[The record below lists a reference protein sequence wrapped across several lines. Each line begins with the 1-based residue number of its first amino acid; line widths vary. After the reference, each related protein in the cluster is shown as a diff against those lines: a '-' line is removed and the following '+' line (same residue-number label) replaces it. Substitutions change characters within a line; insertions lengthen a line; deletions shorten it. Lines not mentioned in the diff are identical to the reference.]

1 MTADTVVR
9 LLDESA
15 ANQPDRPLLR
25 DCAGATLTVAE
36 VAALSAA
43 GTQWLWDAG
52 IRPGMTVAW
61 QLPSHTSAALL
72 MLALSRSAVVQAP
85 VLHIY
90 RQREVC
96 AALEVAKAD
105 ILVVDESTSTN
116 APSGPTR
123 EQGSIRVVRM
133 PNDFVEKLCALPAG
147 LHPELSQPHPPD
159 DSRWI
164 YFTSGTT
171 GRPKG
176 VRHTDATLLAAARG
190 YVTHLGLGDHPDEIG
205 TIAFPIAHIGGI
217 LYIASALIGAFSALM
232 VPKVDAAQVAGVL
245 ATNRVTISGSSTAF
259 YQILLSAQL
268 ASGSDQP
275 IIPTLRMLI
284 GGGAPCAPEL
294 HHKVRRHMGVPIVHA
309 YGMTEAPT
317 ICVSEATDTEEQQ
330 TNSCG
335 RPIPGAEVRIAPTG
349 EVELRGANITPGYV
363 DAEQWTHATTPDGW
377 FRTGDRGRL
386 RPDGRIVITGR
397 TKDLIIRKGENIAP
411 DEIENELLAHPLVDE
426 VAVLGRPEELRGEVV
441 CAVVRRSPRHR
452 DVTLDELCAFL
463 DERGLMKQKWP
474 EQLLFVDEF
483 PLTGLGKV
491 AKTELAQLISGG
503 VQ

>member
-1 MTADTVVR
+1 VTADIVVG

-25 DCAGATLTVAE
+25 DCAGAMLTVAD

-43 GTQWLWDAG
+43 GIQWLWDAG

-72 MLALSRSAVVQAP
+72 MLALARSAVVQAP

-96 AALEVAKAD
+96 AALEVAQAD
-105 ILVVDESTSTN
+105 ILVVDESTAAN
-116 APSGPTR
+116 APPGV
-123 EQGSIRVVRM
+123 RVVRLR
-133 PNDFVEKLCALPAG
+133 NDFVEQLRALPADV
-147 LHPELSQPHPPD
+147 HSELGQPHSAD

-190 YVTHLGLGDHPDEIG
+190 YVTHLRLGDHPDEIG

-217 LYIASALIGAFSALM
+217 LYVASALIGAFSALM
-232 VPKVDAAQVAGVL
+232 VPKVEAAEVAGVL
-245 ATNRVTISGSSTAF
+245 AANRVTISGSSTAF

-268 ASGSDQP
+268 AAGSDQP

-294 HHKVRRHMGVPIVHA
+294 HHKVRRHMRVPIVHA

-335 RPIPGAEVRIAPTG
+335 RPIPGAQIRIAPTG
-349 EVELRGANITPGYV
+349 EVELRGANMTPGYV

-377 FRTGDRGRL
+377 FRTGDRGWL

-426 VAVLGRPEELRGEVV
+426 VAVLGRPDELRGEMV

-452 DVTLDELCAFL
+452 DVTLDELCTFL

-474 EQLLFVDEF
+474 EELLIVDEF

-503 VQ
+503 IQ